1 MTDKGYKF
9 PVRHS
14 MKPREL
20 LPYYLYD
27 ERNSAKSTRRKNT
40 CGMHTAPDAAK
51 KIMLL

>member
-1 MTDKGYKF
+1 MADQGYKF

-14 MKPREL
+14 MKLGEL
-20 LPYYLYD
+20 SPYYLYD
-27 ERNSAKSTRRKNT
+27 ERNSAKSTRRKNA